1 MINFTLFAPLLAVTQ
16 NLGLPRATP
25 LWRISGLHREVTLQ
39 YFQKL
44 CQLRWL
50 AEPRSTIFG
59 ERNTVCCQNFLQLSN
74 PSQLALD
81 FSLRFVEVCHRLAF
95 HLVVASPL
103 QRQFTARLIAKTRTI
118 TTPASD
124 TRTCTTPPWPAPSV
138 TGSSTTPTRSRSM
151 ASLCAITR
159 GSPNNRFTYGGRVHH
174 VRGRRA
180 PSIRNGCTT
189 HAVSMHHRPRSCCSL
204 GAAYAQRARAVLQN
218 RAPVL
223 HLSTAASAVPP

>member
-81 FSLRFVEVCHRLAF
+81 FSLRFVEVCHRRAF
-95 HLVVASPL
+95 HLVVANSL
-103 QRQFTARLIAKTRTI
+103 QLQFAARLIAQTRTI
-118 TTPASD
+118 THS
-124 TRTCTTPPWPAPSV
+124 
-138 TGSSTTPTRSRSM
+138 
-151 ASLCAITR
+151 
-159 GSPNNRFTYGGRVHH
+159 VHH
-174 VRGRRA
+174 LLWRSLLNPCALAWKLCRL
-180 PSIRNGCTT
+180 PE
-189 HAVSMHHRPRSCCSL
+189 PRKRC
-204 GAAYAQRARAVLQN
+204 G
-218 RAPVL
+218 
-223 HLSTAASAVPP
+223 